1 MATHSG
7 ILAWRIPGGRKESDT
22 TAATEHTRIHPDAPR
37 MPARE
42 AFGPCLKTAVKML
55 VGEAGRAVSSKRL
68 TLTSLIS
75 VWVLQS
81 VFQLWSLDPFS
92 FHMERNNLVQTYFY
106 FSV

>member
-1 MATHSG
+1 
-7 ILAWRIPGGRKESDT
+7 
-22 TAATEHTRIHPDAPR
+22 
-37 MPARE
+37 MPQRLGDNGCCFPHFLCLGSLICLLLLLNRFKV
-42 AFGPCLKTAVKML
+42 FGPCLKTAVKML

-106 FSV
+106 FNV